1 MYNLQD
7 LDTYKGN
14 WKQAAYYWW
23 AYAMQMRKIYE
34 DTMRRHT
41 DELMEERYATPMGS
55 TNEAGTGTTNE
66 SSGSCRGGDACSI

>member
-1 MYNLQD
+1 MYNLQN
-7 LDTYKGN
+7 LDTFTGN
-14 WKQAAYYWW
+14 WKHAAYYWW
-23 AYAMQMRKIYE
+23 GYGQQMRKIYE

-55 TNEAGTGTTNE
+55 TNKAGTGTTNE